1 MICYAFPQS
10 AGNAVRLGLR
20 PPAAARQARLLRK
33 ASNTWLPDSDP
44 LAPDDPDAFVVAD
57 VPVDASE
64 FAILDMRDLENGA
77 TYFYKA
83 FYLSGGAWSSSAVV
97 SAVPLCTFEV
107 VGPDVLALLRERM
120 ADGLAA
126 LVARGM
132 LAPKEGFI
140 PVLTS
145 PPVADETPY
154 PVVTLHLDLDAS
166 GERVI
171 GEDLGSEFD
180 EVADEWGELVGWL
193 ARVRVEFVVWS
204 LNGDERAKMRQAV
217 RAVLQANL
225 GILESAGC
233 TQIDLELRHADD
245 METYSAPVFEV
256 VGSLSC
262 VALAAAGLKVSPI
275 RDVAVQVV
283 QA

>member
-1 MICYAFPQS
+1 
-10 AGNAVRLGLR
+10 
-20 PPAAARQARLLRK
+20 
-33 ASNTWLPDSDP
+33 
-44 LAPDDPDAFVVAD
+44 
-57 VPVDASE
+57 
-64 FAILDMRDLENGA
+64 
-77 TYFYKA
+77 
-83 FYLSGGAWSSSAVV
+83 
-97 SAVPLCTFEV
+97 
-107 VGPDVLALLRERM
+107 
-120 ADGLAA
+120 
-126 LVARGM
+126 M
-132 LAPKEGFI
+132 LARSM
-140 PVLTS
+140 VLS
-145 PPVADETPY
+145 DGVNELRAGGEIADPSS
-154 PVVTLHLDLDAS
+154 TLTRLD
-166 GERVI
+166 
-171 GEDLGSEFD
+171 
-180 EVADEWGELVGWL
+180 GWYEPG
-193 ARVRVEFVVWS
+193 VRVEFVVWS